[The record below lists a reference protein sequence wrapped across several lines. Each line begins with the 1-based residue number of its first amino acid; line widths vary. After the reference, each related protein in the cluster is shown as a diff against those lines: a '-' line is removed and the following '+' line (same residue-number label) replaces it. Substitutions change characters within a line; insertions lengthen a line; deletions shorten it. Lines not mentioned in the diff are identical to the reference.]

1 MVIITFCKSSFPGIS
16 FLRINCNIITFRKIQ
31 ILLCMLVCIDID
43 IQILDCEYVVGVWLV
58 GGQLIYLSIYLFKA
72 DLSKLNANLNLLKM

>member
-1 MVIITFCKSSFPGIS
+1 
-16 FLRINCNIITFRKIQ
+16 
-31 ILLCMLVCIDID
+31 MLVCIDID

>member
-1 MVIITFCKSSFPGIS
+1 MVIITFCKLLFPEIS